1 MSGPGN
7 GRRVTMREAADE
19 LGLTVEAIRK
29 RIQRGSLRSDKGQ
42 DGRRYVYLGEYHREV
57 QGESSELVGELRD
70 RLRYVEGQLAAER
83 EAHAEARRLLLAA
96 LERIPPQL
104 EAPQEPPGSP
114 ETATEDQERA
124 EPRPPTRPTSSAQR
138 TLGRLRR
145 WLSS

>member
-1 MSGPGN
+1 MSGPSN
-7 GRRVTMREAADE
+7 GRRVTMQEAADD

-29 RIQRGSLRSDKGQ
+29 RIQRGTLESDKGP
-42 DGRRYVYLGEYHREV
+42 DGRRYVYLDESHSEV
-57 QGESSELVGELRD
+57 QGESSALVGELRD

-124 EPRPPTRPTSSAQR
+124 ERPPTRPTSSAQR
-138 TLGRLRR
+138 PLGRLRR